1 MQIKKMKIL
10 FADYDTPSAHATRE
24 AVPKTRRDI
33 LIEQIINSLIVGGIA
48 FVSVLPTEA
57 LPTLYHFYVAIKA
70 FLITFFIEMRKYRKI
85 E

>member
-1 MQIKKMKIL
+1 MKIL
-10 FADYDTPSAHATRE
+10 FADYSTHSEHAKRDSI
-24 AVPKTRRDI
+24 PKTKRDI

-48 FVSVLPTEA
+48 FVSVLPTES

-70 FLITFFIEMRKYRKI
+70 FLITFFVEMRKYRKI